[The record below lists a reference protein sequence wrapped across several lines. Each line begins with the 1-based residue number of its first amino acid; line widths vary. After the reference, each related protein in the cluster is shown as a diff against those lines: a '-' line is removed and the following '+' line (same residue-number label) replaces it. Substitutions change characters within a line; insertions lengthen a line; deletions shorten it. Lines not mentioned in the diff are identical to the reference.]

1 MMMSETLGNYGERA
15 GECEYLTLAFSPI
28 SAPLRSRWRNNGL
41 SADFLGDYVTTFL
54 PTNSPVPGFGS
65 RKNEIKHAVTYI
77 ANELLENAMKYH
89 QPDVEIPIRIHLELA
104 SDHITVSVSNGASV
118 VQAERYK
125 AFVEHLREGDAE
137 ELLIRQQ
144 EESAMSSESTM
155 SSLGL
160 LTMITDYE
168 AQLDWRFDLLSM
180 QPESVTV
187 TTSAVLLLKGIPGA
201 SA

>member
-1 MMMSETLGNYGERA
+1 MMSVTLDNYGERA
-15 GECEYLTLAFSPI
+15 GKCEYLTLAFSPT

-54 PTNSPVPGFGS
+54 PANGTLPAFK
-65 RKNEIKHAVTYI
+65 RRQNEVKHAVTYI

-89 QPDVEIPIRIHLELA
+89 QSDVEIPIRIHLELA
-104 SDHITVSVSNGASV
+104 SDHITVSVSNGVSI

-125 AFVEHLREGDAE
+125 AFVEHLRAGDAE
-137 ELLIRQQ
+137 ELLLRQQ
-144 EESAMSSESTM
+144 EESAMSSELTM

-168 AQLDWRFDLLSM
+168 AQLDFRFDNHPIQLQSM
-180 QPESVTV
+180 TV
-187 TTSAVLLLKGIPGA
+187 ITSAVLLLKGPGA

>member
-1 MMMSETLGNYGERA
+1 MMMSETLSKYGERA
-15 GECEYLTLAFSPI
+15 GDCEYLTLAFSPI

-54 PTNSPVPGFGS
+54 PANGPVPPVGNPQ
-65 RKNEIKHAVTYI
+65 NEMKHAVTYI

-89 QPDVEIPIRIHLELA
+89 QPDVEIPIKIHLELA
-104 SDHITVSVSNGASV
+104 SDHITVSVSNGVSV

-125 AFVEHLREGDAE
+125 AFVEHLREGDPD
-137 ELLIRQQ
+137 ELLMRQQ

-168 AQLDWRFDLLSM
+168 AQLDWSFDVHNM
-180 QPESVTV
+180 QPESMTV
-187 TTSAVLLLKGIPGA
+187 TTSAVLLLKGVPGA
-201 SA
+201 AA

>member
-1 MMMSETLGNYGERA
+1 MMMRETLGNDRERS
-15 GECEYLTLAFSPI
+15 GDCEYLTLAFSPI

-54 PTNSPVPGFGS
+54 PTSGPVPAFG
-65 RKNEIKHAVTYI
+65 RRQNEIKHAVTYI

-89 QPDVEIPIRIHLELA
+89 QPDVEIPIKIHLELA
-104 SDHITVSVSNGASV
+104 SDHITVSVSNGVTV

-125 AFVEHLREGDAE
+125 AFVEHLQEGDAD
-137 ELLIRQQ
+137 ELLMRQQ

-168 AQLDWRFDLLSM
+168 AQLDWRFDLHSM
-180 QPESVTV
+180 LPESMTV
-187 TTSAVLLLKGIPGA
+187 TTSAVLPLRGVPGA